1 MSVFKSIRAAGMR
14 PPIHRE
20 FHSHSFVSLPSPPPT
35 SATFTCLD
43 AHAFQPFSSHL
54 SSFSSSFISP
64 PFPLPS
70 SSNFC
75 HLHLP
80 RCPRLSTITSPSFPH
95 LSSFPILAA
104 FLIFLFLH
112 FLHFSQFTLFSCF
125 HPFLYSSIFSLG
137 FLSMMMMVVVV
148 IVYGYGD
155 HRVRCD
161 AVYQYS
167 RPSLTITM
175 VIITMVMVMGIFKI
189 TMIMTMMVMM
199 IGGDHIVPCDAFH
212 RHSWASLTDGR
223 PNTSHSHRAGIPKG
237 EKECVT
243 RAPLI
248 FSSTLLFIS
257 QSPRSIICVSHI
269 LGL

>member
-112 FLHFSQFTLFSCF
+112 FPTFYPFFIFPPLSLFFHLFPWFSF
-125 HPFLYSSIFSLG
+125 
-137 FLSMMMMVVVV
+137 
-148 IVYGYGD
+148 GD
-155 HRVRCD
+155 D
-161 AVYQYS
+161 D
-167 RPSLTITM
+167 
-175 VIITMVMVMGIFKI
+175 
-189 TMIMTMMVMM
+189 
-199 IGGDHIVPCDAFH
+199 GGDDCLWFMLIIEYV
-212 RHSWASLTDGR
+212 
-223 PNTSHSHRAGIPKG
+223 
-237 EKECVT
+237 VT
-243 RAPLI
+243 H
-248 FSSTLLFIS
+248 FIS
-257 QSPRSIICVSHI
+257 I
-269 LGL
+269 LGLP